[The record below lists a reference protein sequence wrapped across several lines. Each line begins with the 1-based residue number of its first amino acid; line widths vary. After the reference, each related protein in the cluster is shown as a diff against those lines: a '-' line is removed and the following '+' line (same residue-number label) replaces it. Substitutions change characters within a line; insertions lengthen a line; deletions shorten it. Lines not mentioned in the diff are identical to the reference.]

1 MPLEKEQLTVKSVST
16 TLTKLE
22 KLDRIFSALNDRFL
36 PNSNGKETL
45 AKSVSKFLPQLQ
57 HLLGIDALTLYR
69 VDEDEIIV
77 LGSSGY
83 SDTVAAK
90 IAKHTRTDS
99 HLKRVI
105 AEQKPSTIP
114 AKKVNGMPVRFS
126 RHIVVRLPA
135 VAQKQTAG
143 VVEVVA
149 PPHLVNEKEL
159 ELLSQTLVH
168 RIGMLLKIE
177 DCQKHSMKNLE
188 SHRSLIENLSD
199 GMAVVR
205 DMKFVYVNP
214 AFAKMHH
221 YADPGNL
228 VGKSILTVIANEDR
242 ERVTERSRARAEGR
256 VAPSRY
262 EYKGLRKN
270 GETFDVEVMVSMV
283 DYEGKQSA
291 LGIHRDITRRKHF
304 ENEIQQS
311 EQMFRTVIDGI
322 LTVGDALVVTDLEGK
337 VLQVNEAFEHIT
349 GLKKPEAIG
358 QVFPYQ
364 WLLEEDMSRYL
375 LWISELRKRKYL
387 LDFDVHWRN
396 KEGKIIAV
404 SMNTTLL
411 FNAFGHPVAMMNMA
425 RDISSR
431 KQLEEENKTQLERL
445 RVLYEVSR
453 DLTAKLNA
461 EEICETLLQHLREVL
476 LFDAFSVDLYN
487 EESRTITSVASY
499 EIINGEFHHVQ
510 PSSIR
515 RDVEQHSSVAK
526 VIEKRE
532 SVIELA
538 ANSGPIVSG
547 SAIREGSNQM
557 FSLIYVPMLSKQK
570 IIGILAIQSNVP
582 SLYNETHMRLLENF
596 ANLGAIALE
605 KAGLYD
611 ETVRKSIQIQNRN
624 RELDDFT
631 YVVSHDLKEP
641 LITVEGYSKILLNEF
656 SRGRDDQA
664 TTYLQS
670 IVQSCVRMKELINE
684 LLQLS
689 RVSRLAEAMEMVP
702 LETVIADALEDLKFS
717 IQEKKITLIQP
728 EHYPKYRCNP
738 TQMKLVFRNLIS
750 NAIKFND
757 KPDPKITISVEEDD
771 RQILFSIE
779 DNGLGIERRFFEKI
793 FVIFQR
799 LHLKDEY
806 EGTGAGLAIV
816 KKIIELYQGQIWLD
830 SEVGKGTTFY
840 FSLPK

>member
-1 MPLEKEQLTVKSVST
+1 MKSESVA
-16 TLTKLE
+16 LAKLE
-22 KLDRIFSALNDRFL
+22 KLERIFSALNDRFL
-36 PNSNGKETL
+36 PDGDGKETL
-45 AKSVSKFLPQLQ
+45 ARSVRKFLPQFQ
-57 HLLGIDALTLYR
+57 RLLGADAMTLYR
-69 VDEDEIIV
+69 VEADERIL

-83 SDTVAAK
+83 SDTAAAK
-90 IAKHTRTDS
+90 IAKHAQADS
-99 HLKRVI
+99 HLKRII

-114 AKKVNGMPVRFS
+114 AKKVNGMPARFS
-126 RHIVVRLPA
+126 RNVVLRIP
-135 VAQKQTAG
+135 VVTQKQTVG
-143 VVEVVA
+143 VIEMVVQSNR
-149 PPHLVNEKEL
+149 VSEKEF
-159 ELLSQTLVH
+159 ELLSHALAY

-177 DCQKHSMKNLE
+177 DCQKHSTENLE
-188 SHRSLIENLSD
+188 SYRSLIENLSD

-214 AFAKMHH
+214 AFAKMHN
-221 YADPGNL
+221 YSDPSNL
-228 VGKSILTVIANEDR
+228 VGKSILTVIAEEDR
-242 ERVTERSRARAEGR
+242 ERVAERSRARAEGK
-256 VAPSRY
+256 VAPTRY

-270 GETFDVEVMVSMV
+270 GETFDVEVMVSV
-283 DYEGKQSA
+283 VEYEGERSA

-411 FNAFGHPVAMMNMA
+411 FNAFGRPVAMMNMA

-476 LFDAFSVDLYN
+476 LFDAFSIDLYN

-499 EIINGEFHHVQ
+499 EIVNEEFRRVQ
-510 PSSIR
+510 PASIR
-515 RDVEQHSSVAK
+515 REVEQYSSIAK
-526 VIEKRE
+526 VIERRE
-532 SVIELA
+532 SVIEQA
-538 ANSGPIVSG
+538 TDAGAVVS
-547 SAIREGSNQM
+547 SAVIREGPNQM

-570 IIGILAIQSNVP
+570 IIGILAIQSNAP

-641 LITVEGYSKILLNEF
+641 LITVEGYSKILLSEF
-656 SRGRDDQA
+656 SRSRDDQA

-689 RVSRLAEAMEMVP
+689 RASRLAEAMELIS
-702 LETVIADALEDLKFS
+702 LETVVADALEDLKFS
-717 IQEKKITLIQP
+717 IQEKKITLVQP

-738 TQMKLVFRNLIS
+738 TQMKLVFRNLLS

-757 KPDPKITISVEEDD
+757 KSEPKITISVEEDD
-771 RQILFSIE
+771 RRILFSIE